1 MQYIVIYVIIV
12 LEGCDIIN
20 SVFDIQNMY
29 KLTVAEF
36 DSIYKLKF
44 GEYLGHERFDILM
57 ALSDTLVKLLKC
69 IEMNDISRMYDK
81 KDIII
86 SFANKSLYRQSI
98 RLKCIESEGVDYI
111 KHYQYFGVILND
123 DLVSRAFD
131 DWAELKKIIESTEK
145 TNL

>member
-1 MQYIVIYVIIV
+1 MQ
-12 LEGCDIIN
+12 LFLDMLLLLKEDCDMIN
-20 SVFDIQNMY
+20 SVFDMQNMY
-29 KLTVAEF
+29 KLTVEEF

-44 GEYLGHERFDILM
+44 GEYLGYERFDILM

-69 IEMNDISRMYDK
+69 IEMSDISRMYDK

-98 RLKCIESEGVDYI
+98 RLKCIESEGLDFI

-131 DWAELKKIIESTEK
+131 DWAELKKIIENTEK
-145 TNL
+145 QF

>member
-1 MQYIVIYVIIV
+1 MQ
-12 LEGCDIIN
+12 LFLDMLLLLKEDCDMIN
-20 SVFDIQNMY
+20 SVFDMQNMY
-29 KLTVAEF
+29 KLTVEEF

-44 GEYLGHERFDILM
+44 GEYLGYERFDILM

-69 IEMNDISRMYDK
+69 IEMSDISRMYDK

-98 RLKCIESEGVDYI
+98 RLKCIESEGLDFI

-123 DLVSRAFD
+123 DLVSRAFE
-131 DWAELKKIIESTEK
+131 DWAELKKIIENTEK
-145 TNL
+145 QF

>member
-1 MQYIVIYVIIV
+1 M
-12 LEGCDIIN
+12 LLLLKEDCDMIN
-20 SVFDIQNMY
+20 SVFDMQNMY
-29 KLTVAEF
+29 KLTVEEF

-44 GEYLGHERFDILM
+44 GEYLGYERFDILM

-69 IEMNDISRMYDK
+69 IEMSDISRMYDK

-98 RLKCIESEGVDYI
+98 RLKCIESEGLDFI

-123 DLVSRAFD
+123 DLVSRAFE
-131 DWAELKKIIESTEK
+131 DWAELKKIIENTEK
-145 TNL
+145 QF